1 MVEHT
6 KEGVV
11 GRTPKARIAKTAT
24 ELENAGVNVDVDV
37 DNEREFTISRSEQV
51 CDWVMVVQ
59 VTHMK
64 GKEHNVDVSVDGDT
78 ITVQTP

>member
-11 GRTPKARIAKTAT
+11 GRTPKARVAKTAT
-24 ELENAGVNVDVDV
+24 ELEDSGVNVDVDV
-37 DNEREFTISRSEQV
+37 DNEREFTINLSEQV
-51 CDWVMVVQ
+51 SDRDAVVQ
-59 VTHMK
+59 LTQLK
-64 GKEHNVDVSVDGDT
+64 GKENDVDVSVDGDT